1 MWSWHLQRCR
11 PRGLWKLCHTSLGQA
26 PHQQLKPRVTFNSH
40 HHSRQWGSSPLCTDE
55 DSEAQGGSDFPKD
68 TQLTW
73 SMLGPDPGTSLN
85 NLWAQV
91 QNENAGPLVQI
102 SRQRQKSIKAIRRP
116 PELRA
121 LSDSTGYTP
130 LKPAPWAPMCS
141 DSRPKARLLPLKG
154 LRHQTVVLTLE
165 TYVRITWEAC

>member
-1 MWSWHLQRCR
+1 
-11 PRGLWKLCHTSLGQA
+11 
-26 PHQQLKPRVTFNSH
+26 
-40 HHSRQWGSSPLCTDE
+40 
-55 DSEAQGGSDFPKD
+55 
-68 TQLTW
+68 
-73 SMLGPDPGTSLN
+73 MLGPDPGTSLN

-154 LRHQTVVLTLE
+154 LRYQTVVLTLE